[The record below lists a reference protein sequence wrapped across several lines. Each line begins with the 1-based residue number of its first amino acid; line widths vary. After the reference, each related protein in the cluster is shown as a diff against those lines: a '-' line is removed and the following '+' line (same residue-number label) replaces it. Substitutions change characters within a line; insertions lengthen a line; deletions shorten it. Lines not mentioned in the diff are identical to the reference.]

1 MRPGRHG
8 RTIAAVAIGVVLG
21 TSIMVAAETISEH
34 TPAPTNEAPLAPSPA
49 PEAARKQRTEPVRT
63 VLLAWTPGGL
73 PPGAEGRVEQIDG
86 VRDATTVVAGLEWIR
101 VTEKSDGS
109 KEDALSGGL
118 GIPFEV
124 AIIEP
129 EEYARFVSPAEAPVV
144 ASLKP
149 GQILMPETGEDLRG
163 GGPGLWIASSTDGAG
178 FVSRL
183 VTGVISDRA
192 TNGYEALVAGPPP
205 PGWPGTD
212 RFVLARLTSGADPRS
227 IEMKIRNLLG
237 PGGRLRVRLQG
248 ESPYLRYGDAVL
260 PQLIIKATFGE
271 FAAEPSG
278 GGTIQVDD
286 RWRAASIRSG
296 NVPILGNVTCHRR
309 LFPQLEDALAEV
321 QSAGLA
327 YLVDPSD
334 YGGCYSPRYVASS
347 SGPRLSHHSWGIAID
362 INVAENAFGTKADQD
377 PRLVEIFE
385 RHGFTWGGRW
395 LIPDGMHFEWA
406 AFP

>member
-1 MRPGRHG
+1 MKLGRPGR
-8 RTIAAVAIGVVLG
+8 TIVAVALG
-21 TSIMVAAETISEH
+21 TSIMVAAETLSEDA
-34 TPAPTNEAPLAPSPA
+34 PAPAGRVTPPDPPTPDAPTERL
-49 PEAARKQRTEPVRT
+49 KEPVRT

-73 PPGAEGRVEQIDG
+73 PPGSESRIEEIDG
-86 VRDATTVVAGLEWIR
+86 VRDATTVVAGLEWIST
-101 VTEKSDGS
+101 TEKSDGS
-109 KEDALSGGL
+109 KEDILSDGL

-129 EEYARFVSPAEAPVV
+129 EEYARFVSPAEAPIV
-144 ASLKP
+144 AALEP
-149 GQILMPETGEDLRG
+149 GQLLMPETGEDLRG
-163 GGPGLWIASSTDGAG
+163 GGRGLWIATSTEGG
-178 FVSRL
+178 GPVSRL
-183 VTGVISDRA
+183 VTGVVSDRA

-212 RFVLARLTSGADPRS
+212 RFVLARLSARAAPRS
-227 IEMKIRNLLG
+227 IETEIRKLLG

-260 PQLIIKATFGE
+260 PQLIIKAAFGE

-278 GGTIQVDD
+278 GGTVRVDD
-286 RWRAASIRSG
+286 LWREASIREG
-296 NVPILGNVTCHRR
+296 RVPILGNVTCHRR
-309 LFPQLEDALAEV
+309 LFPQLVDALTEV
-321 QSAGLA
+321 RSAGLA
-327 YLVDPSD
+327 YLIDPGD
-334 YGGCYSPRYVASS
+334 YGGCYSPRFVASS
-347 SGPRLSHHSWGIAID
+347 GGPRLSHHSWGIAID

-406 AFP
+406 SFP

>member
-1 MRPGRHG
+1 MRLGRHG
-8 RTIAAVAIGVVLG
+8 RTIAAVAVGVVLG
-21 TSIMVAAETISEH
+21 TSIMVAAETISEDAA
-34 TPAPTNEAPLAPSPA
+34 APTNESTPQSPPSPDA
-49 PEAARKQRTEPVRT
+49 PKEQLKEPVRT

-73 PPGAEGRVEQIDG
+73 PPGAEGRIEEIAG
-86 VRDATTVVAGLEWIR
+86 VRDATTVVAGLEWIST
-101 VTEKSDGS
+101 TEKSDGS
-109 KEDALSGGL
+109 KEDVLSDGL

-129 EEYARFVSPAEAPVV
+129 GEYARFVSPAEAPIV
-144 ASLKP
+144 AALKP
-149 GQILMPETGEDLRG
+149 GQLLMPETGEDLRG
-163 GGPGLWIASSTDGAG
+163 GGRGLWIATSAGGAG
-178 FVSRL
+178 HVSRL
-183 VTGVISDRA
+183 VTGIVSDRA

-205 PGWPGTD
+205 PDWPGTD
-212 RFVLARLTSGADPRS
+212 RFVLARLSSRAEPRA
-227 IEMKIRNLLG
+227 IEMEIRELLG

-271 FAAEPSG
+271 FAAEPTG
-278 GGTIQVDD
+278 GGTIRVDD
-286 RWRAASIRSG
+286 RWRETSIRSG
-296 NVPILGNVTCHRR
+296 AVPILGNVTCHRR
-309 LFPQLEDALAEV
+309 LFPQLEDALSEV
-321 QSAGLA
+321 RSAGLA
-327 YLVDPSD
+327 YLIDPGD

-347 SGPRLSHHSWGIAID
+347 SGARLSHHSWGIAID

-406 AFP
+406 SFP